1 VGRAAIPCTT
11 IPCTAILRTTIPCTA
26 IPCTAIPCTTIL
38 RTTILRTTILLAM
51 AISALA
57 ACTTH
62 PGAGAIPLWE
72 SVRPTRAA
80 VPYGPHPQHLLDIYL
95 PVDGEP
101 QGTLVYVHGGSFV
114 GGHREQVAL
123 TNPELLGLTSLGWS
137 VVTVDYRTD
146 PIASR
151 IASQV
156 DDVRRALRWVERYG
170 EEHDLDTDTV
180 IVAGQSAGGSL
191 VMLGASDPDQP
202 WPADAWVAI
211 AAVGDIAEWTSLT
224 GSVVP
229 TNESLVEMSP
239 VAHVADATT
248 PGYVMHAV
256 FDDVVP
262 VSQAHRVVQAAR
274 EGGVPVRYD
283 EIVET
288 LWCHPH
294 SATCG
299 MDDQAFLD
307 WLTAL
312 ASPVSRTG
320 R

>member
-1 VGRAAIPCTT
+1 MHLGMVRHRSTRRHPLVRPASSPLRPAASTTRLAAIVRAT
-11 IPCTAILRTTIPCTA
+11 L
-26 IPCTAIPCTTIL
+26 
-38 RTTILRTTILLAM
+38 LLATT
-51 AISALA
+51 ISALA
-57 ACTTH
+57 ACTTQ
-62 PGAGAIPLWE
+62 PAPSAIPPWE

-80 VPYGPHPQHLLDIYL
+80 VPYGPHPEHLLDIYL
-95 PVDGEP
+95 PVDGRP

-123 TNPELLGLTSLGWS
+123 TNPELLGLTGLGWS

-146 PIASR
+146 PLTSR

-156 DDVRRALRWVERYG
+156 DDVRRALRWVEVYG
-170 EEHDLDTDTV
+170 EERGLDTSTV

-191 VMLGASDPDQP
+191 VMLGASDPGRP
-202 WPADAWVAI
+202 WPADAWVSI
-211 AAVGDIAEWTSLT
+211 AGVGDIAEWAGLT

-256 FDDVVP
+256 ADDVVP

-274 EGGVPVRYD
+274 GGGVPVRYD
-283 EIVET
+283 EIVDT
-288 LWCHPH
+288 PWCHPH

-299 MDDQAFLD
+299 MDDDAFLD

-312 ASPVSRTG
+312 ASPVSRTV